1 MGMDG
6 RHFLYT
12 VPATLNSINPE
23 AFKAGNL
30 CCVYNSSSVYF
41 FLDFFNCALYLL

>member
-6 RHFLYT
+6 RQFLYT
-12 VPATLNSINPE
+12 IPAPLNSLNPE

-41 FLDFFNCALYLL
+41 FLAFFNSALFLL